1 LVKFVVAVGMGVVLR
16 SRIELAPVRHGS
28 RHSPLRGNAVSELHE
43 HVRRLADLA
52 AKTLHETERLR
63 RDVAKLHGR
72 IQPFDGE
79 IPLPEPDMPEVRA
92 KWPIPDA
99 LNMIERA
106 RASLLGCERE
116 LAAIRARIDSI
127 ERDAISREE
136 LKPWLRDH

>member
-1 LVKFVVAVGMGVVLR
+1 LR
-16 SRIELAPVRHGS
+16 SVGEWYCGPVSNWLPSGTV
-28 RHSPLRGNAVSELHE
+28 AAILHCE
-43 HVRRLADLA
+43 G
-52 AKTLHETERLR
+52 TERLR

-79 IPLPEPDMPEVRA
+79 IPLPEPDIPEVRA

-127 ERDAISREE
+127 ERDAISRM
-136 LKPWLRDH
+136 KRALRLPTTKTTAA